1 MEFDE
6 IHFGKPHADVYIDD
20 NALRFEGWERIAG
33 DGSTLPRS
41 HENTHAAGVSNL
53 DGRTT
58 MNIVMPMAGRGHRF
72 VEAGIDVPKPLI
84 DVRGRP
90 MYAWATDGLPLDEA
104 NRLIF
109 ICLAEH
115 LADRR
120 WKPTFVLATA
130 RAGP

>member
-1 MEFDE
+1 
-6 IHFGKPHADVYIDD
+6 
-20 NALRFEGWERIAG
+20 
-33 DGSTLPRS
+33 
-41 HENTHAAGVSNL
+41 
-53 DGRTT
+53 

-115 LADRR
+115 LAGRALEADILTRYGDAVPGDRG
-120 WKPTFVLATA
+120 
-130 RAGP
+130 AGRSYPGTGLHGPHGPASGSTTMSRC